1 VSLDE
6 LAALIPPPADPPPP
20 VAWDAAG
27 LALPEDYRAL
37 VDRYGAANLGGL
49 QLLVPGHE
57 NRYLDLLRQIEP
69 QRAALGPSPY
79 APEDLVP
86 WGIDE
91 AGNVVW
97 WLTRGEWPVVANE
110 ARGED
115 WYRYEG
121 GAVAFLAALLSG
133 RETTEFLTIE

>member
-6 LAALIPPPADPPPP
+6 LERLVPPPPEPPPP
-20 VAWDAAG
+20 VEWTIEV
-27 LALPEDYRAL
+27 PEDYRAL

-79 APEDLVP
+79 APEDLLP

-97 WLTRGEWPVVANE
+97 WLTQGEWPVVANE